1 MIKSIKIPDDIN
13 LISSLKMGEMILLSG
28 KIYTARDA
36 AHKRL
41 YNLIRNKEP
50 LPINLTNQILY
61 YCGPT
66 PPKEGETIGSAG
78 PTTSSRMDK
87 YTPELIEAAQIS
99 AIIGKG
105 NRTREVIDAFVKYNC
120 TYFAATGGAGAL
132 LGKKIKS
139 ARIVCYEDLGPEA
152 IYELDVF
159 EFPLIVAI
167 DTKGRN
173 IYVEGPSQW
182 KNKIDSFELI

>member
-1 MIKSIKIPDDIN
+1 MVRDIKLPDDIGV
-13 LISSLKMGEMILLSG
+13 ISSLVMGDMVLLSG

-41 YNLIRNKEP
+41 YELLKKGAK
-50 LPINLTNQILY
+50 LPIDLRNQILY

-66 PPKEGETIGSAG
+66 PPKENEVIGSAG

-87 YTPELIEAAQIS
+87 YTPELIS
-99 AIIGKG
+99 ASGLIGIIGKG
-105 NRTREVIDAFVKYNC
+105 NRSKEVVDAFVKHKC

-132 LGKKIKS
+132 LGKKIKKS
-139 ARIVCYEDLGPEA
+139 RIVCYEDLGPEA
-152 IYELDVF
+152 IYEFEVE

-167 DTKGRN
+167 DTSGRN
-173 IYVEGPSQW
+173 IYIEGPSKW
-182 KNKIDSFELI
+182 KELK